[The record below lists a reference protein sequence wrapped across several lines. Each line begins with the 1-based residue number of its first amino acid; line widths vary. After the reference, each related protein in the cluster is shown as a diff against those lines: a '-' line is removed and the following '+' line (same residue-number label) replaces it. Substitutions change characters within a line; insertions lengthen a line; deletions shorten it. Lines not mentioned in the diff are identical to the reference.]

1 MAEMS
6 EESVL
11 GALEGAFGD
20 APKAAPAPKAV
31 PAPAPKPLEADG
43 SEVEEIT
50 LEPAEGESEAE
61 STASEEGD
69 VAPVVEPEF
78 EILVDGQTEVVRGK
92 EQITE
97 LLQKARHWT
106 KGSEEVARVR
116 EILTTQIQQ
125 QQMQTQFMQAVSG
138 DLAELNAMDKQLEQ
152 FNKIDWA
159 SAIDTDFVSVM
170 KLQEQRA
177 ALREARN
184 AKAQE
189 LGAKQQQFERG
200 QAQATQQMIAAEQA
214 ALLAKVPE
222 WRNNEKATAEKQAI
236 SRALQDYGYQPA
248 ELDTLT
254 DHRALLVARDAM
266 KWREL
271 QRSKT
276 DKNKQLR
283 DAPPVVK
290 PGAANAQQQPNQKA
304 NFGKFVQEFRQ
315 QGRKG
320 NHRAQEA
327 GLEKLLSR
335 TFK

>member
-1 MAEMS
+1 MAEIS

-20 APKAAPAPKAV
+20 GPKDAPAPKAA

-50 LEPAEGESEAE
+50 LEPAEDEPQAE
-61 STASEEGD
+61 VAEPEEGD
-69 VAPVVEPEF
+69 AAPVAEPEF
-78 EILVDGQTEVVRGK
+78 EIVVDGQTEVVRGK

-116 EILTTQIQQ
+116 EILTAQIQQ
-125 QQMQTQFMQAVSG
+125 QQMQTQFTQAVSG
-138 DLAELNAMDKQLEQ
+138 DIAELNAMDKQLEQ

-177 ALREARN
+177 ALRDARN

-189 LGAKQQQFERG
+189 LGAKQQQFEQG

-236 SRALQDYGYQPA
+236 SRTLQDYGYQPA
-248 ELDTLT
+248 ELQTLM

-290 PGAANAQQQPNQKA
+290 PGAAGAQQQPNQKA
-304 NFGKFVQEFRQ
+304 SFGKFVQEFRQ